1 MSEAASRP
9 RLYLDT
15 NVFIEMFEKR
25 GAVSDRL
32 LDLFGG
38 PTLPR
43 HHLVTSQ
50 LTIAEILVDAI
61 RADDMQRNDLYLG
74 FLRDIPNLMTV
85 APISRD
91 VLIRAAL
98 IRARQPRIKLPDAI
112 HLSTS
117 HERGSRSAARAPGMS
132 EVSLLSVR
140 DLSVAFRQ
148 GGRDTLAVDR
158 ISFDVAPRETVAI
171 VGESGS
177 GKSVSALSVL

>member
-32 LDLFGG
+32 LDLFRG

-61 RADDMQRNDLYLG
+61 RDDDMQRNDLYLG

-112 HLSTS
+112 HLSTARDEECRILIS
-117 HERGSRSAARAPGMS
+117 NDARMRSVPHFDEIVPLTREALDRLLER
-132 EVSLLSVR
+132 
-140 DLSVAFRQ
+140 
-148 GGRDTLAVDR
+148 LA
-158 ISFDVAPRETVAI
+158 
-171 VGESGS
+171 
-177 GKSVSALSVL
+177 

>member
-1 MSEAASRP
+1 MGCLRPLRARDSTWIRTSSSRC
-9 RLYLDT
+9 L
-15 NVFIEMFEKR
+15 KR

-32 LDLFGG
+32 LDLFRG

-61 RADDMQRNDLYLG
+61 RDDDMQRNDLYLG

-91 VLIRAAL
+91 VPIRAAL

-112 HLSTS
+112 
-117 HERGSRSAARAPGMS
+117 
-132 EVSLLSVR
+132 
-140 DLSVAFRQ
+140 
-148 GGRDTLAVDR
+148 
-158 ISFDVAPRETVAI
+158 
-171 VGESGS
+171 
-177 GKSVSALSVL
+177 

>member
-32 LDLFGG
+32 LDLFRG

-61 RADDMQRNDLYLG
+61 RDDDMQRNDLYLG

-112 HLSTS
+112 HLSTARDEECRILIS
-117 HERGSRSAARAPGMS
+117 NDARMRSVPYFDEIVPLTREALDRLLER
-132 EVSLLSVR
+132 
-140 DLSVAFRQ
+140 
-148 GGRDTLAVDR
+148 LA
-158 ISFDVAPRETVAI
+158 
-171 VGESGS
+171 
-177 GKSVSALSVL
+177 

>member
-1 MSEAASRP
+1 MSEVASRP

-15 NVFIEMFEKR
+15 NVFFEMFEKR

-32 LDLFGG
+32 LDLFRG

-61 RADDMQRNDLYLG
+61 RDDDMQRNDLG

-112 HLSTS
+112 HLSTARDEECKILIS
-117 HERGSRSAARAPGMS
+117 NDARMRSVPYFDEIVPLTREALDRLLER
-132 EVSLLSVR
+132 
-140 DLSVAFRQ
+140 
-148 GGRDTLAVDR
+148 LA
-158 ISFDVAPRETVAI
+158 
-171 VGESGS
+171 
-177 GKSVSALSVL
+177 

>member
-1 MSEAASRP
+1 MSEVASRP

-15 NVFIEMFEKR
+15 NVFFEMFEKR

-32 LDLFGG
+32 LDLFRG

-61 RADDMQRNDLYLG
+61 RDDDMQRNDLG

-112 HLSTS
+112 HLSTARDEECKILIS
-117 HERGSRSAARAPGMS
+117 NDARMRSVPYFDEIVPLTREALDRLER
-132 EVSLLSVR
+132 
-140 DLSVAFRQ
+140 
-148 GGRDTLAVDR
+148 LA
-158 ISFDVAPRETVAI
+158 
-171 VGESGS
+171 
-177 GKSVSALSVL
+177 